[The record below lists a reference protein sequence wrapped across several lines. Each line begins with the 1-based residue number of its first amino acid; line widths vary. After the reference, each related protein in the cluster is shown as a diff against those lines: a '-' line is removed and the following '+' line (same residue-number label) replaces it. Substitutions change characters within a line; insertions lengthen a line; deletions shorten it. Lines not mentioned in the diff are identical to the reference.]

1 MSTPRTTWT
10 LPIRR
15 WLVIALIGLFIVPA
29 AGVVIVGSTV
39 WASSGAEI
47 TVDAAAQLRADVALW
62 GDPAWQQATS
72 SDLTENGID
81 FVLYSDGREV
91 YRTNADPL
99 AETHVD
105 RPNAPPW
112 QTDGSRGVR
121 RLVLEGTNPL
131 LTADVYQPM
140 SGAPAAIW
148 VVPLTGGIL
157 LLITLT
163 VLGVVAGRMLVRPLA
178 ATSRAAAQVAAG
190 DLDVSLPASRV
201 REVEEVST
209 AFESMSAGLRRSL
222 EQQAELEQERRFFI
236 GAVVHDL
243 RTPLFSLRGYLEGL
257 EKGLAD
263 TPEKQQHY
271 IATAQDKAGA
281 LDRMVNDLF
290 DYSRLEYLRRPPEK
304 ERFDLGSLLQGLV
317 ESLQPQA
324 GAQGLALTFEQEAT
338 PCEVDADPHL
348 LARVVENLLDN
359 ALRYTPSGGVVTVS
373 CGRNGE
379 SVWLRVAD
387 TGPGILPADL
397 PHLFAPL
404 YRGES
409 SRNRRTGGTGLGLTI
424 AQRIMHAHGGDL
436 SAENR
441 RGGGTVFTASLT
453 LNPTAETDIL
463 AAL

>member
-1 MSTPRTTWT
+1 MSTDRTAWT

-15 WLVIALIGLFIVPA
+15 WLVIALITLFVIPFAGLAFT
-29 AGVVIVGSTV
+29 GS
-39 WASSGAEI
+39 
-47 TVDAAAQLRADVALW
+47 ALW
-62 GDPAWQQATS
+62 DGTRQGDAIEAADMLRRDSALWQDTRWQAATS
-72 SDLTENGID
+72 RELGAGGVD
-81 FVLYSDGREV
+81 FVLFVGGQEIFRS
-91 YRTNADPL
+91 TADPL
-99 AETHVD
+99 GETNVTSS
-105 RPNAPPW
+105 REGYPW
-112 QTDGSRGVR
+112 EDTGSRGVR
-121 RLVLEGTNPL
+121 ELVIVGSNPVL
-131 LTADVYQPM
+131 SAHIYEPV
-140 SGAPAAIW
+140 GGPAALW
-148 VVPLTGGIL
+148 LVPLIGIVL
-157 LLITLT
+157 LLI
-163 VLGVVAGRMLVRPLA
+163 VLVILGWVVGRMLVSPLA
-178 ATSRAAAQVAAG
+178 ATGRAAAQVAGG
-190 DLDVSLPASRV
+190 DLDISLPSSRV
-201 REVEEVST
+201 REVEEVNA

-373 CGRNGE
+373 CGRYRE

-436 SAENR
+436 SAENG
-441 RGGGTVFTASLT
+441 RGGGTIFTASLP

-463 AAL
+463 AAQ